1 MEQQEGLRARLRRE
15 FREDPLLKEKKKSLS
30 AELKRRVP
38 FKPAD
43 PASALDWFLVR
54 KGKLSLRRKEVI
66 LCQDEN
72 VGDG

>member
-15 FREDPLLKEKKKSLS
+15 FREHPLKEKKKSLS

-38 FKPAD
+38 FKPAE